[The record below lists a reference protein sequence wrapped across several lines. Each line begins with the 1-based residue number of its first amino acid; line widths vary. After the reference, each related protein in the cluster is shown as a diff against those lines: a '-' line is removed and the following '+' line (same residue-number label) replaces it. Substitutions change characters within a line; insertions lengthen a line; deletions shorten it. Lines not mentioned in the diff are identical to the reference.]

1 MSKVSIYE
9 TSWLNLVF
17 EGKNQQYGA
26 YQLRRQSDRTT
37 MVAFFSGLLLIT
49 AAVGIPALISRLA
62 NPEKIQIA
70 VPEFLVPIKLSDLH
84 PNQPKEQKKFVLPVQ
99 KKTVANLDSK
109 HLKNPVIV
117 KPTDATPDIAVNK
130 DPQTTTTTTEGTGT
144 AVATNPMPS
153 GGGTGS
159 STETPSATPSN
170 IPEMT
175 ASLDKLPEFPGGM
188 EKLRKYVATNFE
200 KPEID
205 GEQTIRVYVS
215 FVIER
220 DGTMTDIQVRRD
232 PGYGLA
238 KEAIRVLK
246 SLKTKWEPGM
256 IAGKPVRTAYNL
268 PITVKME

>member
-37 MVAFFSGLLLIT
+37 MIAFVSGLFLIT
-49 AAVGIPALISRLA
+49 AAVGIPTLINRLV

-70 VPEFLVPIKLSDLH
+70 VPEFLVPIKLSDIH
-84 PNQPKEQKKFVLPVQ
+84 PNQPKQPQKLVLPVQ
-99 KKTVANLDSK
+99 KKTVTNVDTK

-117 KPTDATPDIAVNK
+117 KPIDATPNIAANK
-130 DPQTTTTTTEGTGT
+130 DPQTTTTTTEGTG
-144 AVATNPMPS
+144 AVPVSNPMPS
-153 GGGTGS
+153 NGSGTGS
-159 STETPSATPSN
+159 ETPSATPSN
-170 IPEMT
+170 TPEMT

-200 KPEID
+200 KPEMD

-232 PGYGLA
+232 PGYGLG

>member
-37 MVAFFSGLLLIT
+37 MIAFFSGLLLIT
-49 AAVGIPALISRLA
+49 AAVGIPALISRVI
-62 NPEKIQIA
+62 NPEKVQIA
-70 VPEFLVPIKLSDLH
+70 VPEFLVPIKLSDIH
-84 PNQPKEQKKFVLPVQ
+84 PNQPKPAQKLVLPVQ
-99 KKTVANLDSK
+99 KKTVTDVDSK
-109 HLKNPVIV
+109 HLKDPIIV
-117 KPTDATPDIAVNK
+117 KPIDATPNLAVNK
-130 DPQTTTTTTEGTGT
+130 DPQTTTTTEGTGT
-144 AVATNPMPS
+144 IPASNPMPS
-153 GGGTGS
+153 NGGSGTG
-159 STETPSATPSN
+159 TETPSATPSN
-170 IPEMT
+170 TPEMT
-175 ASLDKLPEFPGGM
+175 AALDRLPEFPGGM
-188 EKLRKYVATNFE
+188 DKLRKYVATNFE
-200 KPEID
+200 KPEMD
-205 GEQTIRVYVS
+205 VEQTIRVYVS